1 MTDAIDARDELASP
15 RSAPKVSILDRRRF
29 LAVSSMAAA
38 AFAVSCTTG
47 SPAATTA
54 ATQSGTWAKGIRVRF
69 FTGGDAGDAFASI
82 VYKGAQQAQADLGVT
97 VDYVFSG
104 WDVNK
109 MTSQLRDAI
118 AAKPDGIAMMG
129 HPGDDAIRPLAQQAH
144 DAGILMEYQN
154 VDVPTVRQS
163 LGGGYVGAVL
173 TPQGAALGQSAIQSF
188 NLKSGDR
195 AIVFGAWD
203 EPGRFLREE
212 GTAKAFE
219 TAGLVVDRIITP
231 TAAGSDPNVL
241 TPIVSAAYLKHP
253 TTKVI
258 CYSGGQTLSAVP
270 SYMKAI
276 SKGPGDVINIGFDLS
291 PAVIDAFKQGYVQ
304 LTSDQQPFLQ
314 GYLPV
319 LSLCLSKKWNFS
331 ALSYDSGAGLVTK
344 SNYQSVAAL
353 ATAGIR

>member
-1 MTDAIDARDELASP
+1 MTDAIDNRAELTP
-15 RSAPKVSILDRRRF
+15 GGSAPIVPAMDRRKF

-54 ATQSGTWAKGIRVRF
+54 TTQSGTWAKGIRVRF
-69 FTGGDAGDAFASI
+69 FTGGDAGDAFASV
-82 VYKGAQQAQADLGVT
+82 VYKGAKQAEADLGVT

-129 HPGDDAIRPLAQQAH
+129 HPGDAALKPLAQQAH

-154 VDVPTVRQS
+154 VDVPSVRAAF
-163 LGGGYVGAVL
+163 GGGYVGAEL
-173 TPQGAALGQSAIQSF
+173 TPQGTALGLQAIQLF
-188 NLKSGDR
+188 GLKRGDR

-203 EPGRFLREE
+203 EPGRYLREE
-212 GTAKAFE
+212 GTAKALE
-219 TAGLVVDRIITP
+219 AAGLITDRIITP
-231 TAAGSDPNVL
+231 TAVGTDPNVL

-253 TTKVI
+253 DTKVI
-258 CYSGGQTLSAVP
+258 VYSGGQTLSAVP

-276 SKGPGDVINIGFDLS
+276 GKGPGDVVNIGFDLS

-314 GYLPV
+314 GYLPI
-319 LSLCLSKKWNFS
+319 LSLCLSKKWDFS
-331 ALSYDSGAGLVTK
+331 ALSYNSGAGLVTK
-344 SNYQSVAAL
+344 GNYQAVAAL